1 MEVATQE
8 EMKSRRARSA
18 KLLAMV
24 QRYLLVRGIIP
35 CGIGSEVFLDKRKK
49 RKKELF
55 FFFCVQERKKELKMI
70 KTIFVP
76 VPMVGK

>member
-1 MEVATQE
+1 LYVWADAAVLEVATQE

-35 CGIGSEVFLDKRKK
+35 CGIGSELFLDKRKK

-55 FFFCVQERKKELKMI
+55 FFFVCKRGRKS
-70 KTIFVP
+70 
-76 VPMVGK
+76 